1 MAAVFLWAPY
11 HKATAPAILI
21 VDPCKQCKM

>member
-11 HKATAPAILI
+11 HKASTPAILI
-21 VDPCKQCKM
+21 VDP